1 MIRCNM
7 CGRLFKSEDELKI
20 KVEMEAEV
28 IVETYKACPDCNTDA
43 YLMDIDEVE
52 DMKLTEEQKRNW
64 QKIENNLPR

>member
-64 QKIENNLPR
+64 QKIENNLHR